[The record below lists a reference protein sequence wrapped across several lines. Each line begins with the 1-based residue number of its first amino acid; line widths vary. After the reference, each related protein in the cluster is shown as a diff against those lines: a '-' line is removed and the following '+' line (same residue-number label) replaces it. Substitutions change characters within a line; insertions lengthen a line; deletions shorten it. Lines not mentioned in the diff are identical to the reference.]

1 MIGIE
6 FYILAILGVLAKF
19 SVSVI
24 NRKNKKIPFSISYL
38 LTDSPNGI
46 RFSISTILVIFVLSV
61 SDDMA
66 NITNITL
73 SGSALSKKIIVFFFG
88 YSIHSLIRLL
98 TKNLTNLLNK

>member
-1 MIGIE
+1 MAIE
-6 FYILAILGVLAKF
+6 FYILAILGVCSKF
-19 SVSVI
+19 LFSVI

-46 RFSISTILVIFVLSV
+46 RFSVSMILVIFVLSI
-61 SDDMA
+61 SDDIA

-73 SGSALSKKIIVFFFG
+73 SGNPLSKKIIVFFFG